1 MVRVK
6 NGAKKDTVYVNTGV
20 LLMNIEKLRREQSH
34 EEVLAY
40 INRRKFFLTLPDQD
54 VISTLY
60 GNKIKLADGM
70 VYNLNERKIRG
81 WNRRHGKGNKID
93 LARVDE
99 QAKILHYLGRNKP
112 WDEKYRGILK
122 PYYDKY
128 RVK

>member
-1 MVRVK
+1 MATTNVHSPFLKWFVRVK

-60 GNKIKLADGM
+60 GTKIKLADGM

-81 WNRRHGKGNKID
+81 WKPPPRQG
-93 LARVDE
+93 E
-99 QAKILHYLGRNKP
+99 QDRSCAGGRAGENFALSRP
-112 WDEKYRGILK
+112 Q
-122 PYYDKY
+122 
-128 RVK
+128 